1 MIAKL
6 IGSRGVLIHEVMV
19 PPTPPDELAFRVAY
33 NNDFTGGDT
42 LSLEDCG
49 KECGEATYVLE
60 FIKGDVAYYFML
72 EDKDI
77 TTRRQ
82 DSPGEEG

>member
-33 NNDFTGGDT
+33 NNSYSGGD
-42 LSLEDCG
+42 LLADAECG
-49 KECGEATYVLE
+49 KEYGDATYVLE
-60 FIKGDVAYYFML
+60 FIKGDIAYYFML